1 MANKDNYGE
10 TEPQKQEKNAQIKH
24 ISGANLGA
32 AAANSGNTGLEE
44 VISWLPRPQREKFI
58 SGYDVK
64 KFAKIFEDD
73 DMMRTVDAFLE
84 NGMNASE
91 TARALYMHRNTLSY
105 RLKTVQKKT
114 GLDLKNFDMAV
125 TFKILHILYTM
136 K

>member
-1 MANKDNYGE
+1 M
-10 TEPQKQEKNAQIKH
+10 
-24 ISGANLGA
+24 
-32 AAANSGNTGLEE
+32 
-44 VISWLPRPQREKFI
+44 
-58 SGYDVK
+58 K